1 MGKVKK
7 LIVLLLILMIIGGA
21 TFGVLQYMEIGPFAI
36 PESEKTEQKADEGFG
51 EPPVFIDVEALLIP
65 VFQGDR
71 VISTIQISVKLE
83 LKKDNQEEVNRMLPK
98 IHDALLRD
106 LYTYIP
112 RQLRRYKKLNLLK
125 VKRHMIT
132 VTNRSIGEGLVDNI
146 LIQSIMD
153 TPR

>member
-1 MGKVKK
+1 MKK
-7 LIVLLLILMIIGGA
+7 LIVLLLILVIIGGS
-21 TFGVLQYMEIGPFAI
+21 TYGVLQYMEIGPFAVS
-36 PESEKTEQKADEGFG
+36 ESEKKAKQEEEPE
-51 EPPVFIDVEALLIP
+51 EPPAFIDVEALLIP
-65 VFQGDR
+65 IFQGDR

-83 LKKDNQEEVNRMLPK
+83 IKKENEQEVNRLLPK

-112 RQLRRYKKLNLLK
+112 RQLHRYKKLNLIK

-132 VTNRSIGEGLVDNI
+132 VAERAVGQGLVDNI

>member
-1 MGKVKK
+1 MKK
-7 LIVLLLILMIIGGA
+7 LLILLLILILIGGV
-21 TFGVLQYMEIGPFAI
+21 TFGVLQYMEIGPFAA
-36 PESEKTEQKADEGFG
+36 TEEELAVRAEEQEELE
-51 EPPVFIDVEALLIP
+51 EPPAFIDVEALLIP

-71 VISTIQISVKLE
+71 VISTIQIQVKLE
-83 LKKDNQEEVNRMLPK
+83 LKKDNEAEVNRLLPK

-112 RQLRRYKKLNLLK
+112 RQLHRYKKLNLVK
-125 VKRHMIT
+125 VKRHMIA
-132 VTNRSIGEGLVDNI
+132 VTDRSVGEGLVDNI

>member
-1 MGKVKK
+1 MKK
-7 LIVLLLILMIIGGA
+7 LIVLLLILVIIGGS
-21 TFGVLQYMEIGPFAI
+21 TFGVLQYMEIGPFAV
-36 PESEKTEQKADEGFG
+36 PEGEKTAQEEPE
-51 EPPVFIDVEALLIP
+51 EPPAFIDVEALLIP
-65 VFQGDR
+65 IFQGDR

-83 LKKDNQEEVNRMLPK
+83 IKKENEEEVNRLLPK

-112 RQLRRYKKLNLLK
+112 RQLHRYKKLNLIK

-132 VTNRSIGEGLVDNI
+132 VADRAVGQGLVDNI